1 MKAMLI
7 VIENEADHA
16 QAKALVDRLMRS
28 HEPAD
33 RAHMVAQ
40 ARLIEA
46 WECVRWPRR
55 APGLPA
61 LLTYLMDQHG
71 PTRDCD
77 TGR

>member
-1 MKAMLI
+1 MKAMLF

-28 HEPAD
+28 HELAD
-33 RAHMVAQ
+33 RARMVAQ

-46 WECVRWPRR
+46 WECARWPRR
-55 APGLPA
+55 APA
-61 LLTYLMDQHG
+61 LLGLVAYLMDQHG
-71 PTRDCD
+71 LTRDRD